1 MLSLN
6 GRMRHTDIPSRCH
19 KDVKELLFSCLR
31 SLIAYEHPQK
41 MRDVFMNKKLYK
53 YYRLDK
59 FNDLEDIRLAPIFY
73 NGPKIRK
80 NRTDVQGSMIVQEP
94 NLYITFRGS
103 NDIQDLLYCTDIR
116 REHIGD
122 GIYLHKGYYDQFM
135 SIERNITADI
145 MKLSN
150 EYDIK
155 RITFAGH
162 SLGGQMASIAAPHYS
177 DLFGGKKYICCHT
190 FGATTVG
197 NDKFI
202 EWFVK
207 RVNEHYRVEL
217 DIDMIPKIPIHE
229 SYQHL
234 PNLLRLSDQHVD
246 NKETYAYDCVAFLKL
261 LFSDDNFVNIVHNH
275 ACKRYIDILYSI
287 YKYVKYSSLDTGNY
301 EDFKDLTGSLD
312 GGFISDNN

>member
-1 MLSLN
+1 MFALKGQIKHSDL
-6 GRMRHTDIPSRCH
+6 PSRFH
-19 KDVKELLFSCLR
+19 REVKELLFSCLR
-31 SLIAYEHPQK
+31 SLIAYENPQR
-41 MRDVFMNKKLYK
+41 MREVFMNKQLYK

-59 FNDLEDIRLAPIFY
+59 FNELEDIRLDPIFY

-80 NRTDVQGSMIVQEP
+80 NRKDVQGSMILQDS

-116 REHIGD
+116 REHIGE
-122 GIYLHKGYYDQFM
+122 GIYIHKGYYDQFM
-135 SIERNITADI
+135 SIERHITADI

-177 DLFGGKKYICCHT
+177 ELFGGKKIICCHT

-197 NDKFI
+197 NDKFVD
-202 EWFVK
+202 WFIK
-207 RVNEHYRVEL
+207 RVNEHYKVEL
-217 DIDMIPKIPIHE
+217 AVDMIPKIPIHE
-229 SYQHL
+229 TYQSL
-234 PNLLRLSDQHVD
+234 PHVIRLSDQYID
-246 NKETYAYDCVAFLKL
+246 NHDTYVYDCVSFMRL
-261 LFSDDNFVNIVHNH
+261 LFSEDNLINIADNH
-275 ACKRYIDILYSI
+275 ACKRYIDILYAI
-287 YKYVKYSSLDTGNY
+287 YKHVKYSSLDTGNY

-312 GGFISDNN
+312 GGFISDFD